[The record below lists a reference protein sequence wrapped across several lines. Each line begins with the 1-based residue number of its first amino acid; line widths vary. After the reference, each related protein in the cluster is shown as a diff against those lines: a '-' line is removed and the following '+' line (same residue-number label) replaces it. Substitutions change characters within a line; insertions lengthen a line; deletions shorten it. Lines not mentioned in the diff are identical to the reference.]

1 MPRGLLWR
9 LFFDILVFFCQKVTL
24 VPFRENLVNACV
36 DVWTESVAHLPTHAY
51 PITPS
56 EVSRSMSGADSSVG
70 GGSAATTSEKAG
82 PAASSVPSAA
92 SPDPN
97 KREVARPLVV
107 CMRLFCFFRWLLLA

>member
-1 MPRGLLWR
+1 MR
-9 LFFDILVFFCQKVTL
+9 
-24 VPFRENLVNACV
+24 
-36 DVWTESVAHLPTHAY
+36 VWTCGQRASRTCQHTH
-51 PITPS
+51 TPS
-56 EVSRSMSGADSSVG
+56 RPARSAEVGADSSVG